1 MNRSPHP
8 HPEFPSGRR
17 SSSGKISH
25 IGHVPVGY
33 FPCSHAGWRFDRI
46 VRNTTLHR
54 KQCGDDRDCVSFCF
68 RCLHIPGLCG
78 HLVAHETWPTRFP
91 AKKQLARLD
100 LNLLSNVGLVPLSQ
114 ALTGWLIKLSIDGLF
129 IGAGSLMILLAVW
142 LAVAPERRSLALKMD
157 PQPTA

>member
-1 MNRSPHP
+1 M
-8 HPEFPSGRR
+8 
-17 SSSGKISH
+17 
-25 IGHVPVGY
+25 
-33 FPCSHAGWRFDRI
+33 
-46 VRNTTLHR
+46 
-54 KQCGDDRDCVSFCF
+54 
-68 RCLHIPGLCG
+68 
-78 HLVAHETWPTRFP
+78 AHETWPTRFP